1 MDIRKVKEKVE
12 TVGGG
17 GIKEERNG
25 TSRKLAQKS
34 ITGRT
39 VLSDVMKPAALIIL
53 EGSTDDNCSSV
64 LISHAI
70 MCSFLLS

>member
-1 MDIRKVKEKVE
+1 MDIRKDKEKVE

-17 GIKEERNG
+17 GIKKEG
-25 TSRKLAQKS
+25 SSSRKPAQKS

-39 VLSDVMKPAALIIL
+39 VLSDVMKPSALIIL
-53 EGSTDDNCSSV
+53 KGSTDNSCSSV

-70 MCSFLLS
+70 MYNFPLS